1 MYASRIAVATALTAV
16 SLCRETAGQSA
27 LLQSSDLYRLR
38 SVVETAFSPDGKR
51 IAYSVQNNGR
61 VGRPYTQIWILDVAS
76 GQSTRLTGEKSTGG
90 TARWSP
96 DGQWIAYWGGV
107 LSEEPPPAH
116 EPVVEHELASSRES
130 NLMLSRADG
139 SGEAL
144 LVTATG
150 TNHDLP
156 RGDKDG
162 FSWSPDSKQIAYLS
176 ATPGPE
182 TEEASGDPR
191 VITRYQYKPTAGEGR
206 TRFTDNRRLHIFVVD
221 VGTKKVRQL
230 TDGVYHEHSIDWSP
244 KGDEIAFISNREPDP
259 DRFLNNDLFTVR
271 VADGSIRRVQATESV
286 EYMPRWSPDG
296 KSIAYQGTKRGLAS
310 SESFMEDTHVWVID
324 AQGTEP
330 RELGASIDNRQG
342 VPTWA
347 PDGSA
352 VYATVQERGSVRLY
366 RMSLSGGQP
375 QAVVNDRGQV
385 TSFSPGKGGELA
397 YSFHSP
403 TDMPQLYSKVGSAP
417 AKRLTDLNAPV
428 LAGKQIA
435 EIQAM
440 TFLSHDHQEV
450 EAFLTLPLRR
460 TAESRHPL
468 IALIKG
474 GPHGQ
479 QGPVYDHKAQVYA
492 AQGWATI
499 MVNYRGS
506 TGYGQKFSDAI
517 FGVLGSNCGEPKD
530 VLFAVGAALRR
541 NPFLDPERLGIEGG
555 SCGGQITGWLITQTS
570 SFKAAIPIFGIYN
583 QLTFNYMSYYHDY
596 MAVENGAFPHQD
608 NMMDLMWEW
617 SALKH
622 APKVKTPT
630 MLVHGENDNDVPIA
644 ESEMFYTALKDV
656 GVETIMV
663 RYPREGH
670 GIREPNH
677 VVDLIDRSVA
687 WYEKHFVDKRP
698 PTTPTPTAGAK

>member
-1 MYASRIAVATALTAV
+1 MYSSRISIIAALAAM

-27 LLQSSDLYRLR
+27 LLQSSDLFRLR

-51 IAYSVQNNGR
+51 IAYGVQNNGR
-61 VGRPYTQIWILDVAS
+61 SGRPYTQIWIVDVAP
-76 GQSTRLTGEKSTGG
+76 GQTTRLTDEKATSGSP
-90 TARWSP
+90 RWSP
-96 DGQWIAYWGGV
+96 DGQWIAYWGGT
-107 LSEEPPPAH
+107 LSDEPAPAH
-116 EPVVEHELASSRES
+116 EPVVEHELASNRES
-130 NLMLSRADG
+130 NLMIARADG
-139 SGEAL
+139 SGQTL

-162 FSWSPDSKQIAYLS
+162 FSWSPDSKQIAFLS

-182 TEEASGDPR
+182 TSEASGDPR

-206 TRFTDNRRLHIFVVD
+206 TRFTDNRRLHISIVD
-221 VGTKKVRQL
+221 VETQRVRQL
-230 TDGVYHEHSIDWSP
+230 TDGIYHEHSIDWSP
-244 KGDEIAFISNREPDP
+244 NGEEIAFVSNREPDP

-271 VADGSIRRVQATESV
+271 VADGSIRRVLATESV

-296 KSIAYQGTKRGLAS
+296 KTIAYQGTKRGLAS
-310 SESFMEDTHVWVID
+310 SESFMEDTHTWVID
-324 AQGTEP
+324 AEGTEA

-342 VPTWA
+342 PPVWE

-352 VYATVQERGSVRLY
+352 IYATVQERGNVRLY
-366 RMSLSGGQP
+366 RFPISGSQP

-385 TSFSPGKGGELA
+385 GSFSLATGGEFA

-403 TDMPQLYSKVGSAP
+403 TDTPQLYSKIGGAA
-417 AKRLTDLNAPV
+417 AKRLTDLNSGV
-428 LAGKQIA
+428 LGDKQIA
-435 EIQAM
+435 EIEAM

-450 EAFLTLPLRR
+450 EAFLTHPLRR
-460 TAESRHPL
+460 TADSRHPL
-468 IALIKG
+468 IAVIKG

-479 QGPVYDHKAQVYA
+479 QGPVYDHRAQVYA
-492 AQGWATI
+492 ARGWATL

-506 TGYGQKFSDAI
+506 TGYGQKYSDAI

-530 VLFAVGAALRR
+530 VLFGVGAALRR
-541 NPFLDPERLGIEGG
+541 NPYLDPDRLGIEGG
-555 SCGGQITGWLITQTS
+555 SCGGQIAGWLITQTS
-570 SFKAAIPIFGIYN
+570 SFKAAIPYFGIYN
-583 QLTFNYMSYYHDY
+583 QLAFNYMSYYHDY
-596 MAVENGAFPHQD
+596 MAVEHGAFPHQD

-622 APKVKTPT
+622 AAKVKTPT

-656 GVETIMV
+656 GVETILV

-670 GIREPNH
+670 GIREPKH
-677 VVDLIDRSVA
+677 VVDLIDRSIA
-687 WYEKHFVDKRP
+687 WYEKHFPEKRP
-698 PTTPTPTAGAK
+698 ATTPTPTAGAK